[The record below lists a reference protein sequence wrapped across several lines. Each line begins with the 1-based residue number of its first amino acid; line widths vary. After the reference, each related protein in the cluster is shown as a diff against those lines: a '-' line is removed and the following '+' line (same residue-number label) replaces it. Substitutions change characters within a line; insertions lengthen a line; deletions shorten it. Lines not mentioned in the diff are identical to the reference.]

1 VNLSTGNHLQVE
13 KEREKDAQDAQAPA
27 CMPEG
32 DGARVGGVVCGAGGN
47 EGQRPAQTEAEPQAA
62 DAPAADAP
70 TADAPA
76 PDAPAPDALA
86 IEHLQNLAN
95 LLARHQELYNEVS
108 NAFLKALSREAQQR
122 DLLTKAD
129 QDRRTLQAQ
138 VQQLQAQVQ
147 QFTEDLL
154 TQRGW

>member
-1 VNLSTGNHLQVE
+1 MNLSTGNHLQVE

-47 EGQRPAQTEAEPQAA
+47 EGQRPAQTEAEPQA
-62 DAPAADAP
+62 
-70 TADAPA
+70 ADAPA

>member
-1 VNLSTGNHLQVE
+1 
-13 KEREKDAQDAQAPA
+13 
-27 CMPEG
+27 
-32 DGARVGGVVCGAGGN
+32 
-47 EGQRPAQTEAEPQAA
+47 
-62 DAPAADAP
+62 
-70 TADAPA
+70 
-76 PDAPAPDALA
+76 
-86 IEHLQNLAN
+86 LQNLAN

>member
-1 VNLSTGNHLQVE
+1 MNLSTGNHLQVE

-32 DGARVGGVVCGAGGN
+32 DGARVGGVVCGAGGD
-47 EGQRPAQTEAEPQAA
+47 EGQRPAQTEAEPQA
-62 DAPAADAP
+62 
-70 TADAPA
+70 ADAPA

>member
-32 DGARVGGVVCGAGGN
+32 DGARVGGVVCGAGGD
-47 EGQRPAQTEAEPQAA
+47 EGQRPAQTEAEPQA
-62 DAPAADAP
+62 
-70 TADAPA
+70 ADAPA

>member
-1 VNLSTGNHLQVE
+1 LVNLSTGNHLQVE

-32 DGARVGGVVCGAGGN
+32 DGARVGGVVCGAGGD
-47 EGQRPAQTEAEPQAA
+47 EGQRPAQTEAEPQA
-62 DAPAADAP
+62 
-70 TADAPA
+70 ADAPA